1 MILPFSINELMYG
14 TKKRKRRAPMQLT
27 NTTDYASRI
36 VCYLAIKKRRVTM
49 AKLASELKAPESYIP
64 KIIKQ
69 LKNWEELKTLVK
81 YIIKVFL
88 YLILAVMTLIRWL
101 IKIPMMLGNILLYFL
116 SIIFILTG
124 VLSYG
129 FALESARE
137 CGRMIIIGMAFGAIP
152 DFVPFWGKSLETLV
166 AKLLSMT
173 NE

>member
-1 MILPFSINELMYG
+1 MLI
-14 TKKRKRRAPMQLT
+14 
-27 NTTDYASRI
+27 
-36 VCYLAIKKRRVTM
+36 
-49 AKLASELKAPESYIP
+49 
-64 KIIKQ
+64 
-69 LKNWEELKTLVK
+69 K

-88 YLILAVMTLIRWL
+88 YLILAVMTFRWL
-101 IKIPMMLGNILLYFL
+101 LKIPMILGNILLYFL
-116 SIIFILTG
+116 SITFILTG

-173 NE
+173 NECESRYERGLGKALFSFLQLWNGKIITLYTVYIK

>member
-1 MILPFSINELMYG
+1 MNCIGWQEFCSPDSKKVEVRIA
-14 TKKRKRRAPMQLT
+14 KKRKSGWQDSCCPERQ
-27 NTTDYASRI
+27 
-36 VCYLAIKKRRVTM
+36 K
-49 AKLASELKAPESYIP
+49 SEGLKM
-64 KIIKQ
+64 
-69 LKNWEELKTLVK
+69 LVK

-88 YLILAVMTLIRWL
+88 YLILAVMTLIHWL
-101 IKIPMMLGNILLYFL
+101 LKIPMMLGNILLYFL

>member
-1 MILPFSINELMYG
+1 MNTGHEGSLG
-14 TKKRKRRAPMQLT
+14 TAHANSCRDM
-27 NTTDYASRI
+27 
-36 VCYLAIKKRRVTM
+36 LARLEI
-49 AKLASELKAPESYIP
+49 
-64 KIIKQ
+64 
-69 LKNWEELKTLVK
+69 
-81 YIIKVFL
+81 
-88 YLILAVMTLIRWL
+88 MTLIRWL
-101 IKIPMMLGNILLYFL
+101 LKIPMMLGNILLYFL

-152 DFVPFWGKSLETLV
+152 DFVPFLGKSLETLV

>member
-1 MILPFSINELMYG
+1 M
-14 TKKRKRRAPMQLT
+14 
-27 NTTDYASRI
+27 
-36 VCYLAIKKRRVTM
+36 
-49 AKLASELKAPESYIP
+49 
-64 KIIKQ
+64 
-69 LKNWEELKTLVK
+69 LVK

-101 IKIPMMLGNILLYFL
+101 LKIPMMLGNILLYFL

-137 CGRMIIIGMAFGAIP
+137 CGRMIIFGAIP
-152 DFVPFWGKSLETLV
+152 DFVPFLGKSLETLV

>member
-1 MILPFSINELMYG
+1 MFDSCSNDIDLL
-14 TKKRKRRAPMQLT
+14 
-27 NTTDYASRI
+27 
-36 VCYLAIKKRRVTM
+36 VIKN
-49 AKLASELKAPESYIP
+49 SYD
-64 KIIKQ
+64 
-69 LKNWEELKTLVK
+69 VGK
-81 YIIKVFL
+81 YF
-88 YLILAVMTLIRWL
+88 A
-101 IKIPMMLGNILLYFL
+101 YFL

-152 DFVPFWGKSLETLV
+152 DFVPFLGKSLETLV

>member
-1 MILPFSINELMYG
+1 MESADSIASMESTNRNSVSMVG
-14 TKKRKRRAPMQLT
+14 TEK
-27 NTTDYASRI
+27 
-36 VCYLAIKKRRVTM
+36 V
-49 AKLASELKAPESYIP
+49 
-64 KIIKQ
+64 
-69 LKNWEELKTLVK
+69 VK
-81 YIIKVFL
+81 WWYIIKVFL
-88 YLILAVMTLIRWL
+88 YLILAVMTLIHWL
-101 IKIPMMLGNILLYFL
+101 LKIPMILRNILLYFL

-152 DFVPFWGKSLETLV
+152 DFVPFLGKSLETLV

>member
-1 MILPFSINELMYG
+1 MDSKNFAARIAKKVEVRIA
-14 TKKRKRRAPMQLT
+14 KKRKSGWQDSCCPERQ
-27 NTTDYASRI
+27 
-36 VCYLAIKKRRVTM
+36 K
-49 AKLASELKAPESYIP
+49 SEGLKM
-64 KIIKQ
+64 
-69 LKNWEELKTLVK
+69 LVK

-101 IKIPMMLGNILLYFL
+101 LKIPMMLGNILLYFL

-152 DFVPFWGKSLETLV
+152 DFVPFLGKSLETLV

>member
-1 MILPFSINELMYG
+1 MDSKNFAARIAKKVEVRIA
-14 TKKRKRRAPMQLT
+14 KKRKSGWQDSCCPERQ
-27 NTTDYASRI
+27 
-36 VCYLAIKKRRVTM
+36 K
-49 AKLASELKAPESYIP
+49 SEGLKM
-64 KIIKQ
+64 
-69 LKNWEELKTLVK
+69 LVK

-101 IKIPMMLGNILLYFL
+101 LKIPMMLGNILLYFL